1 MNVSSI
7 SNRSV
12 AGRLLRLPLALIPGA
27 LPMPVLQGPLR
38 GHWWITGSSNH
49 GCWLGS
55 YEYAKQRLFARM
67 IHSGDVVFDIGANV
81 GFYTLLAASRV
92 RVDGVVVAFE
102 PLRQNTHFLRRHLR
116 INRFDGV
123 RVIEAAVGKRN
134 GTAHFQ
140 PHASSAMGRVS
151 ENGSLVVEQV
161 SLDELCDV
169 RAIPDPM
176 LMKIDVEGAEL
187 NVLEGA
193 SRMLARARPAI
204 FLATHGA
211 LVHREC
217 CDFLRAAGYSL
228 RPIDDSISSIDTT
241 DEILATPRDSH
252 VTA

>member
-1 MNVSSI
+1 MNVSNV

-55 YEYAKQRLFARM
+55 YEYAKQRLFARS
-67 IHSGDVVFDIGANV
+67 IRTGDIVFDIGANV
-81 GFYTLLAASRV
+81 GFYTLLAAARV
-92 RVDGVVVAFE
+92 RPGGAVVAFE
-102 PLRQNTHFLRRHLR
+102 PLHQNTRFIHHHLR
-116 INRFDGV
+116 INHVDGV
-123 RVIEAAVGKRN
+123 RVIEAAVGREN
-134 GTAHFQ
+134 GSARFQ

-151 ENGSLVVEQV
+151 DDGSLVVDQV
-161 SLDELCDV
+161 SLDELYD
-169 RAIPDPM
+169 AHIIPYPT

-193 SRMLARARPAI
+193 SRMLKCARPSI

-211 LVHREC
+211 QIHREC
-217 CDFLRAAGYSL
+217 CDFLRAAGYIL
-228 RPIDDSISSIDTT
+228 RPIDESISSIDAT
-241 DEILATPRDSH
+241 DEIFATPATH
-252 VTA
+252 